1 MFNNSLNDNSF
12 IDSDFDELFES
23 NPDINFQTSVPHFKS
38 ELDTEI
44 INALLQN
51 PRPEFIIESHKKN
64 RGRHISFNKRKRR
77 RENTRL
83 STYNIITKIQ
93 THFFTFIISFVNDS
107 VKEICEN
114 QQIEFLNF
122 AHNEKRKVNFDN
134 LNEIKNSTIEEL
146 IKNMNISSK
155 YTSKDINTNKNNLK
169 VLEETPFFKILF
181 DIKYLE
187 LFSKYYNNKQ
197 PLKEVLIN
205 DQVISLSQKT
215 ESFYHLLEKNKLSK
229 SSLIEVAEKFYL
241 NNININKSD
250 DSETGI

>member
-23 NPDINFQTSVPHFKS
+23 NPDINFQTSVPHFKN
-38 ELDTEI
+38 EFDTEI

-77 RENTRL
+77 REHTRL

-122 AHNEKRKVNFDN
+122 AHNEKRKVNFN
-134 LNEIKNSTIEEL
+134 YLNEIKNSTIEEL
-146 IKNMNISSK
+146 IKNMNIFSK
-155 YTSKDINTNKNNLK
+155 YTIKDINTNKNNLK
-169 VLEETPFFKILF
+169 VLEETPFFKRSI
-181 DIKYLE
+181 
-187 LFSKYYNNKQ
+187 
-197 PLKEVLIN
+197 
-205 DQVISLSQKT
+205 
-215 ESFYHLLEKNKLSK
+215 
-229 SSLIEVAEKFYL
+229 
-241 NNININKSD
+241 
-250 DSETGI
+250 

>member
-77 RENTRL
+77 REHTRL

-107 VKEICEN
+107 VKEIWEN

-169 VLEETPFFKILF
+169 VLEETLFFKSLF

>member
-23 NPDINFQTSVPHFKS
+23 NPDINFQTSVPHFKN
-38 ELDTEI
+38 EFDTEI

-77 RENTRL
+77 REHTRL

-122 AHNEKRKVNFDN
+122 AHNEKRKVNFN
-134 LNEIKNSTIEEL
+134 YLNEIKNSTIEEL

-155 YTSKDINTNKNNLK
+155 YTIKDINTNKNNLK
-169 VLEETPFFKILF
+169 VLEETPFFKSLF

-187 LFSKYYNNKQ
+187 LFSNYYNNKQ

-205 DQVISLSQKT
+205 DQVISLSQMI

-241 NNININKSD
+241 NDININKSD

>member
-1 MFNNSLNDNSF
+1 MFNNSLNDNYF

-23 NPDINFQTSVPHFKS
+23 NPDINFQTSVPHFKN
-38 ELDTEI
+38 EFDTEI

-77 RENTRL
+77 REHTRL

-169 VLEETPFFKILF
+169 VLEETPFFKSLF

-241 NNININKSD
+241 NDININKSD